1 MVRITKTVPERR
13 QEIIDTARELFT
25 ENGFDKTQISDIS
38 KRMNVAQGLVYHY
51 FKSKT
56 EMLYAVID
64 EMAEEKQK
72 AMETAI
78 NGTEG
83 SAFQRLTTL
92 LTVKLDSDDFGK
104 LIPSIVGDA
113 AIIEYCS
120 AKITVST
127 MPILL
132 SLIKQ
137 GNADGSW
144 NCEYPE
150 ETALFILRGFSGFFS
165 LAGASN
171 DKPEKKQALTNI
183 IVRVLGS
190 PPQMSDRADT

>member
-1 MVRITKTVPERR
+1 
-13 QEIIDTARELFT
+13 
-25 ENGFDKTQISDIS
+25 
-38 KRMNVAQGLVYHY
+38 
-51 FKSKT
+51 
-56 EMLYAVID
+56 
-64 EMAEEKQK
+64 
-72 AMETAI
+72 
-78 NGTEG
+78 
-83 SAFQRLTTL
+83 
-92 LTVKLDSDDFGK
+92 
-104 LIPSIVGDA
+104 
-113 AIIEYCS
+113 
-120 AKITVST
+120 